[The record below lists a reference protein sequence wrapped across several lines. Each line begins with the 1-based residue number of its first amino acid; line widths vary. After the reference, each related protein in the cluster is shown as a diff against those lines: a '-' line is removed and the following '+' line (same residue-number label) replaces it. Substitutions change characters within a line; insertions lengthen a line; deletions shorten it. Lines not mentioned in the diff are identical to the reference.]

1 MNISGVRNGT
11 VDLSS
16 NNWAYKVLSPVF
28 LKIFEANLY
37 SRIYLKLHD
46 EFDIIDPSLF
56 TEYDISLAPAD
67 IS

>member
-1 MNISGVRNGT
+1 LGIQGIVT
-11 VDLSS
+11 DI
-16 NNWAYKVLSPVF
+16 PQ
-28 LKIFEANLY
+28 IFEANLY

-67 IS
+67 IT